1 MGQTGQTDA
10 FWIPHPTPHLC
21 EFKQKITD
29 IFSPFEHFFGMVLNF
44 ELTVTALITEKKTK
58 NNVASVASMST
69 SILCL

>member
-1 MGQTGQTDA
+1 MGQTGQADA

-44 ELTVTALITEKKTK
+44 ELTVTALITEKKNK
-58 NNVASVASMST
+58 KQHGLSSLYVHSMS
-69 SILCL
+69 LN